1 MRRVG
6 GAETRRNILVDGNN
20 LIHRAYF
27 AYVESRVREGLAPLC
42 TSGRAPKGGYPTGV
56 IYGSLA
62 MLSSWLYDIN
72 NPTRICVFFDGV
84 PKRRLDLDPNY
95 KGDRDF
101 AERGLNLS
109 DPSGT
114 GIRHPR
120 KLLDGYEADCE
131 IDVLAHV
138 FSLLGCDVFHH
149 PEEEADDLVA
159 SFVKAHPDELH
170 VVISDDKD
178 FFQLL
183 VNPRVVV
190 FRPGS
195 KDDRFFDAE
204 KATNHWAK
212 FQKGSHPPV
221 PVSQVRMFKSLCG
234 DSSDSIIGIER
245 LRKKVALPLCH
256 LSSVDE
262 VYASGFPGWSKSEK
276 EKALFLRERIRINYE
291 LVGFHEDIP
300 LDPCL
305 RKVAADFATA
315 KLVLRD
321 DLDITAVDLRP
332 FRLGA
337 AEPPAPVLPDIE
349 PWLADI

>member
-6 GAETRRNILVDGNN
+6 GPETNRNVLVDGNN

-27 AYVESRVREGLAPLC
+27 AYCQSRIREGLRPLC
-42 TSGRAPKGGYPTGV
+42 TPGKPPRGGYPTGV
-56 IYGSLA
+56 IYGSLV

-72 NPTRICVFFDGV
+72 AITKISVFFDGV
-84 PKRRLDLDPNY
+84 PRRRLALDPGY

-101 AERGLNLS
+101 AERGLKLS

-114 GIRHPR
+114 GVRFER
-120 KLLDGYEADCE
+120 DLLDGFHAECE
-131 IDVLAHV
+131 IDVLAHLM
-138 FSLLGCDVFHH
+138 SLLGCDVYHH
-149 PEEEADDLVA
+149 PDEEADDLVA
-159 SFVKAHPDELH
+159 SFVSSKPDEMH
-170 VVISDDKD
+170 VVVSDDKD

-183 VNPRVVV
+183 TNPRVVV
-190 FRPGS
+190 FRPGN
-195 KDDRFFDAE
+195 KEDRFFDAE
-204 KATNHWAK
+204 KAEAHWAK

-262 VYASGFPGWSKSEK
+262 VYASGFPNWSKSEK

-291 LVGFHEDIP
+291 LVGLHDDIP
-300 LDPCL
+300 LEPCRKNVSSDFSKAKEIL
-305 RKVAADFATA
+305 RE
-315 KLVLRD
+315 
-321 DLDITAVDLRP
+321 DLDISSVDLRP
-332 FRLGA
+332 FQMGA
-337 AEPPAPVLPDIE
+337 PEPVQPAQIPLDSWLSDI
-349 PWLADI
+349 